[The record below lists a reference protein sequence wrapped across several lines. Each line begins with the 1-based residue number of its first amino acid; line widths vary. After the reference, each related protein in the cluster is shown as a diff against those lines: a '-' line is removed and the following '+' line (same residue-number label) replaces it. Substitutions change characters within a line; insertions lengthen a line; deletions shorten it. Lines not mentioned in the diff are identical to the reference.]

1 MTGRI
6 AAHRAVPP
14 TRPVESTLPRRADLR
29 SPTYAAPRP
38 AHTVSPR

>member
-14 TRPVESTLPRRADLR
+14 TRPVESTPRRADLR